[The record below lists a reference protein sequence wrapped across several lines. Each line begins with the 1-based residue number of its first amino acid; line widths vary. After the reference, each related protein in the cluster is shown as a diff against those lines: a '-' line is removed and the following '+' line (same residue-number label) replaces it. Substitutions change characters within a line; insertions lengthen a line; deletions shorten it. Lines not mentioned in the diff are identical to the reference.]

1 MTSPEN
7 FPKNTGE
14 ATGNIPRGTAEK
26 RGEETIEA
34 IEYSDTMKRLE
45 ALKKRLAELE
55 AKEGIEQKPAPAE
68 EEPKE
73 VEMEY
78 TEEDFAEVE
87 TNNPDGPNN
96 PNNPDA
102 PDDDPEDSGEAES
115 TPSVAETEKKARG
128 NHALRNVLIATTA
141 VVLAGVIG
149 FGAAGGFSKKGNT
162 PEPTT
167 TPSVAPA
174 PTTAVETAAEKHESI
189 AELSTYKGQFASEDG
204 KTFNKSKINKVAFG
218 ESLKSG
224 LTEDE
229 MKEELGDRM
238 LQPAQLAATYYYMQ
252 EKTSDP
258 NFGVEGA
265 KFKTPDELTDAMKS
279 DPELHQ
285 KVYDFVTGTINDN
298 KLSEGTVKGT
308 FNNFY
313 MTSKFETG
321 DVDTSKVE
329 VVGCTTKEDGTKVYK
344 LEYTWADEE
353 GVHTD
358 TFTFKERCGG
368 QPLDEKD
375 FTTTVRHIPEEE
387 PTPTPTDE
395 PTPTPTDEPTPTPT
409 DEPTPTPT
417 DEPTPTPTDEPTPTP
432 TDEPTP
438 TPTDE
443 PTPTP
448 TDEPTPTPTNT
459 PTPEV
464 TPEPTPEPTPIITPT
479 PEPTPEPTP
488 IITPEP
494 KNEENLV
501 RIDEKIEKDI
511 EEDIHT
517 QEIVIPKTE
526 DVTKIEEVTEKPAP
540 EEYKGTEPVIIQNE
554 PSKDAEPIGRDL
566 STGYNTEQTQQEEI
580 KQTPPSPISEANDY
594 SQDLGGAN
602 EQTQSVEENIP
613 EPVAPNPEAQAEAD
627 RNEIPIEE
635 APGTEDVGGQ
645 ELNDILADLG
655 IY

>member
-7 FPKNTGE
+7 FPKNTVE
-14 ATGNIPRGTAEK
+14 TTGNIPRGTAEK

-34 IEYSDTMKRLE
+34 IEYSDAMKRLE

-68 EEPKE
+68 EGPKE
-73 VEMEY
+73 
-78 TEEDFAEVE
+78 
-87 TNNPDGPNN
+87 
-96 PNNPDA
+96 
-102 PDDDPEDSGEAES
+102 DPEGSGKAES
-115 TPSVAETEKKARG
+115 VPSVAETEKKARG

-141 VVLAGVIG
+141 VVLAGIIG
-149 FGAAGGFSKKGNT
+149 FGATGGFSKKRSAQ
-162 PEPTT
+162 EPTT
-167 TPSVAPA
+167 TPTAAPT
-174 PTTAVETAAEKHESI
+174 PTTAVETAVEKHESI

-204 KTFNKSKINKVAFG
+204 RTFNKNKINTVAFG

-252 EKTSDP
+252 EKTSNP
-258 NFGVEGA
+258 NFGVEDA

-395 PTPTPTDEPTPTPT
+395 PTPTPTDK
-409 DEPTPTPT
+409 
-417 DEPTPTPTDEPTPTP
+417 
-432 TDEPTP
+432 
-438 TPTDE
+438 
-443 PTPTP
+443 
-448 TDEPTPTPTNT
+448 PTPTPTNT

-464 TPEPTPEPTPIITPT
+464 TPEPTPEPTPIIT
-479 PEPTPEPTP
+479 PTPEPTP

-526 DVTKIEEVTEKPAP
+526 DVTKIEEVTKKPAP

>member
-7 FPKNTGE
+7 FPKNTVE
-14 ATGNIPRGTAEK
+14 TTGNIPRGTAEK

-34 IEYSDTMKRLE
+34 IEYSDAMKRLE

-68 EEPKE
+68 EGPKE

-78 TEEDFAEVE
+78 TEADFAEVDG
-87 TNNPDGPNN
+87 PDGPNN
-96 PNNPDA
+96 PNDPDGPDGPNNPNDPDGPDA
-102 PDDDPEDSGEAES
+102 ADDDPEDSGEAES
-115 TPSVAETEKKARG
+115 APSVAETEKKARG
-128 NHALRNVLIATTA
+128 NHAIRNIIIAATA
-141 VVLAGVIG
+141 VVLAGVI
-149 FGAAGGFSKKGNT
+149 GGFSKKGNT
-162 PEPTT
+162 PEPTA
-167 TPSVAPA
+167 TPTAAPT

-204 KTFNKSKINKVAFG
+204 KTFNKNKINTVAFG

-238 LQPAQLAATYYYMQ
+238 LQPAQLAATYYYIQ
-252 EKTSDP
+252 EKTSNP
-258 NFGVEGA
+258 NFGVEDA

-298 KLSEGTVKGT
+298 KLSEGTIKGT

-329 VVGCTTKEDGTKVYK
+329 IVGCTTKEDGTKVYK

-387 PTPTPTDE
+387 STPTPTE
-395 PTPTPTDEPTPTPT
+395 ESTPTPTE
-409 DEPTPTPT
+409 
-417 DEPTPTPTDEPTPTP
+417 
-432 TDEPTP
+432 EPTP

-479 PEPTPEPTP
+479 PEPTP

-501 RIDEKIEKDI
+501 RIDEKIEKGI

-526 DVTKIEEVTEKPAP
+526 DVTK
-540 EEYKGTEPVIIQNE
+540 
-554 PSKDAEPIGRDL
+554 
-566 STGYNTEQTQQEEI
+566 
-580 KQTPPSPISEANDY
+580 
-594 SQDLGGAN
+594 
-602 EQTQSVEENIP
+602 VEENIP
-613 EPVAPNPEAQAEAD
+613 EPVVPNPEAQAEAD

-635 APGTEDVGGQ
+635 APGTEDIGGQ